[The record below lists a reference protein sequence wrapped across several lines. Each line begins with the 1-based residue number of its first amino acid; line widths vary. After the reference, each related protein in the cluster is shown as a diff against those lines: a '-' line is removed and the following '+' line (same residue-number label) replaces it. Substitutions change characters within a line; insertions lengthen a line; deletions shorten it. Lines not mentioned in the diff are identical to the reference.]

1 MIDFCNQSHPLMS
14 KLNVIISSFL
24 LQQIVPTHTHFSHSG
39 TPSFIDLA
47 FLSNP
52 NQLVSCSVISPLTNS
67 DHMGV
72 SINYSLPTSRKT
84 SHFPRRTVWCY
95 SQGDFDKANELIQ
108 HTDLENIVSENMTV
122 DVNWSAWQSSFLNI
136 ISACVPKKSGRTIYL
151 FSCSRRLQSPLLS
164 CLIKLFPLEC
174 SHVLGKLLEQYPYL
188 KVVIVRT
195 LLTTDPSPF
204 CLS

>member
-1 MIDFCNQSHPLMS
+1 MIDFCNQSHP

-39 TPSFIDLA
+39 TPSLIDLA

-84 SHFPRRTVWCY
+84 SHVPRRTVWCY
-95 SQGDFDKANELIQ
+95 SQGEANELIQ
-108 HTDLENIVSENMTV
+108 YTDLENIVSENMTV

-136 ISACVPKKSGRTIYL
+136 ISACVP
-151 FSCSRRLQSPLLS
+151 
-164 CLIKLFPLEC
+164 
-174 SHVLGKLLEQYPYL
+174 
-188 KVVIVRT
+188 
-195 LLTTDPSPF
+195 
-204 CLS
+204 